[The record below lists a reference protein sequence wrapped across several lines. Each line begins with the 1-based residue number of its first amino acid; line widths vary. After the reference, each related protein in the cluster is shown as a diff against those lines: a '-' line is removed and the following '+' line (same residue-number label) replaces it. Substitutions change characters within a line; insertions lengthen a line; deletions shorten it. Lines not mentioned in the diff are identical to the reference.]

1 MTGAVSA
8 RCWQGER
15 VTSSP
20 TVITQSRRAGRHRR
34 VQRQVHVRTVRVERT
49 VASGLIRDSDHM
61 NWPSHQPLRTAK
73 EHLHEDC
80 SFWCLRRGKAFCR
93 ASGRSRTRGEGC
105 LSFEQITSGQ
115 PSSAGEANFYDVDAL
130 TNLIDEFDAVE
141 HQACRISPW
150 LDVQE
155 PSSRTKF
162 VVLPMRNHPFPH
174 SGTPQVALFPLL
186 GSGSDLPFD
195 HDPSSALR
203 AGDAGAKNAV
213 RHGQIIGAR
222 ISSSPKRG

>member
-80 SFWCLRRGKAFCR
+80 SFWCLRGKAFCR

-155 PSSRTKF
+155 QLRQGRSLLSCRCATILSRTLTRHRSPCF
-162 VVLPMRNHPFPH
+162 PCLAPDLISRSTTIQVPHFGQVTQEQRMR
-174 SGTPQVALFPLL
+174 
-186 GSGSDLPFD
+186 
-195 HDPSSALR
+195 SAMVKL
-203 AGDAGAKNAV
+203 
-213 RHGQIIGAR
+213 
-222 ISSSPKRG
+222 